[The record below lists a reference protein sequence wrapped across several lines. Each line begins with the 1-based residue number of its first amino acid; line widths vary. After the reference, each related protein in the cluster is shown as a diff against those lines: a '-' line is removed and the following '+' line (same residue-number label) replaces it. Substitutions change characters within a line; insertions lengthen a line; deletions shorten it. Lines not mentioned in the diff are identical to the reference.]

1 MRDGVI
7 LGTGKGNEDW
17 NCSAPH
23 GAGRIGSRQT
33 ITSTYT
39 VSQFKKAMKG
49 IYSTC
54 IGKGSLDEA
63 PFAYRRVDYIKE
75 AVKDT
80 VAIEKLLAPVYN
92 YKGGVDR

>member
-7 LGTGKGNEDW
+7 IGVGKGNREW

-23 GAGRIGSRQT
+23 GAGRIQNRET
-33 ITSTYT
+33 IRKSYT
-39 VSQFKKAMKG
+39 VSQFKKEMKG

-54 IGKGSLDEA
+54 VSAETLDEA
-63 PFAYRRVDYIKE
+63 PFAYRDLSYLQE

-80 VAIEKLLAPVYN
+80 VEIKEILKPVYN
-92 YKGGVDR
+92 YKAGGD